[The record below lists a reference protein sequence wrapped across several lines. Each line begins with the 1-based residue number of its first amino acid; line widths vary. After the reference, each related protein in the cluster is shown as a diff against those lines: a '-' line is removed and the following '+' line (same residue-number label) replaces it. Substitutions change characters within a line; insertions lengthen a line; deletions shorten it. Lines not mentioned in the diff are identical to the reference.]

1 MKIEIQS
8 TKHFLEEALKNSV
21 DNMRDLTLDL
31 QKLQYLSSTGL
42 RCYCPHK
49 KHEQAGGDNSD
60 RRQ

>member
-49 KHEQAGGDNSD
+49 KT
-60 RRQ
+60 